1 MTEWI
6 ISANAKMYD
15 HSSSF
20 EHFEFID
27 WRQGNTKYEVNDIVY
42 IYATRPISS
51 IRYKCLV
58 EKINLKH
65 SEIRDDKEYWKNLD
79 EYEKSLQGNFI
90 RLRLIEQVSN
100 RKLNLEN
107 LKENGLSAA
116 PQGPVKIRKELSEYL
131 KIHFTDNNQ
140 TDYFPDT
147 IGDKII
153 YEGIKKVITV
163 NKYERSSIARDKC
176 IEFNGLNCFV
186 CGMNFFDVY
195 GEIGEGFIH
204 VHHLTPIHQI
214 GKEYKVNYKEDLA
227 PVCPNCHAML
237 HRKINGNEPTINE
250 LKEIMNK
257 KYIA

>member
-6 ISANAKMYD
+6 ISANAEMYD

-27 WRQGNTKYEVNDIVY
+27 WRQGNTKYEVNDLVY

-51 IRYKCLV
+51 VRYKCLV

-65 SEIRDDKEYWKNLD
+65 QEIRDDKEYWKNLD

-116 PQGPVKIRKELSEYL
+116 PQGPVKIKEELSEYL
-131 KIHFTDNNQ
+131 KKTFHGQ
-140 TDYFPDT
+140 
-147 IGDKII
+147 
-153 YEGIKKVITV
+153 
-163 NKYERSSIARDKC
+163 
-176 IEFNGLNCFV
+176 
-186 CGMNFFDVY
+186 
-195 GEIGEGFIH
+195 
-204 VHHLTPIHQI
+204 
-214 GKEYKVNYKEDLA
+214 
-227 PVCPNCHAML
+227 
-237 HRKINGNEPTINE
+237 
-250 LKEIMNK
+250 
-257 KYIA
+257 